1 MITNILLK
9 KKINLTPYSLISNFK
24 KKRKNN
30 PFTQHAHLSF
40 FILT

>member
-24 KKRKNN
+24 KKEK
-30 PFTQHAHLSF
+30 TTLSCNMRTYHF
-40 FILT
+40 LF